1 MLKRPLVAFPLALFG
16 VLLFAYLALPW
27 GITLRWRAPGRTA
40 FMEQRLREAEARGK
54 PLQLDYRFV
63 PLEKIAPA
71 LRRAVIVAEDA
82 RFYEHRG
89 IDWNAI
95 REEVRYQGD
104 TTFRWTDPAD
114 LKALAGAIQYY
125 RAHKERIR
133 GRSTIT
139 QQLAKNLYFSGDR
152 SLWRKAAELVV
163 ARRLERTLS
172 KDRILELYMN
182 TAEWGPGI
190 FGAEAAARAYF
201 GRSAATLTREQA
213 AALAATLP
221 HPLTSNPKH
230 RPGRM
235 EWRKRM
241 ILDRMG
247 GKGKVETVPLAP
259 PEGEVPEVEV
269 PRVELPGVDVPPVVP
284 DSAEG

>member
-1 MLKRPLVAFPLALFG
+1 MLKRPLVVFPLAFFG

-27 GITLRWRAPGRTA
+27 GITLRWRTPGRTA
-40 FMEQRLREAEARGK
+40 FMEQRLREAESRGET
-54 PLQLDYRFV
+54 LQLDYRFV

-82 RFYEHRG
+82 RFYQHHG
-89 IDWNAI
+89 VDWKAI
-95 REEVRYQGD
+95 RQEVRYQGD
-104 TTFRWTDPAD
+104 SIFHWTDPKD
-114 LKALAGAIQYY
+114 LKALAEAIQYY
-125 RAHKERIR
+125 RAHRDRVR

-152 SLWRKAAELVV
+152 SLVRKAAELVV

-172 KDRILELYMN
+172 KERILELYLN

-201 GRSAATLTREQA
+201 GRSAAELTREQA

-230 RPGRM
+230 RPKRM

-247 GKGKVETVPLAP
+247 GKGKAETVPLAP
-259 PEGEVPEVEV
+259 PEVEVPEVN
-269 PRVELPGVDVPPVVP
+269 D
-284 DSAEG
+284 